1 MIAQS
6 AIRPDI
12 FGPPRFAGIVPATRG
27 LWRKCRLRRRFLH
40 CTRST
45 IRETQWLFSQERFME
60 YTIREMTVE
69 EYPLLNDF
77 LYEAI
82 FIPDGIAPPPKNI
95 IASPELQIYV
105 DRFGASKA
113 DFALVAE
120 VEEKI
125 VGAVWVRIMHDYGHI
140 DDETPSLA
148 ISLYKEYRGQG
159 IGTNMMKEMLSLLKT
174 HGYKRVSLSVQKA
187 NYAAEIYRKIGFDII
202 GENEEEWIMLWQ
214 EDRH

>member
-1 MIAQS
+1 
-6 AIRPDI
+6 
-12 FGPPRFAGIVPATRG
+12 
-27 LWRKCRLRRRFLH
+27 
-40 CTRST
+40 
-45 IRETQWLFSQERFME
+45 ME
-60 YTIREMTVE
+60 YTIRKMTVP
-69 EYPLLNDF
+69 EYPLLSDF

-82 FIPDGIAPPPKNI
+82 FIPEGIKPPPRDI

-105 DRFGASKA
+105 ERFGALKD

-120 VEEKI
+120 IEGKI
-125 VGAVWVRIMHDYGHI
+125 VGAVWVRIMNDYGHI

-159 IGTNMMKEMLSLLKT
+159 IGTNMMKEILSLLKT

-187 NYAAEIYRKIGFDII
+187 NYAAEMYRKIGFEII
-202 GENEEEWIMLWQ
+202 KENGDEWIMLWR

>member
-1 MIAQS
+1 
-6 AIRPDI
+6 
-12 FGPPRFAGIVPATRG
+12 
-27 LWRKCRLRRRFLH
+27 
-40 CTRST
+40 
-45 IRETQWLFSQERFME
+45 ME

-82 FIPDGIAPPPKNI
+82 FIPDGIEPLPKSI
-95 IASPELQIYV
+95 IASPELQIYIE
-105 DRFGASKA
+105 RFGALKD

-120 VEEKI
+120 VEGKI
-125 VGAVWVRIMHDYGHI
+125 VGAVWVRIMNDYGHT
-140 DDETPSLA
+140 DEETPSLA

-187 NYAAEIYRKIGFDII
+187 NYAAEMYRKMGFEII
-202 GENEEEWIMLWQ
+202 KENRDEWIMLWR
-214 EDRH
+214 EARH